1 MLFQTPNK
9 PASLPAKK
17 SIQFIECNVVSPSPS
32 PSPINATSQTAINIK
47 IISPVVPM
55 ASKISDSME
64 SNIEVNL
71 EEEINQEEIKQ
82 NDHQFLSDDED
93 FCSSAGSS
101 MDNLDQLEGSKDE
114 RCKSE
119 PNLNRNESAETEND
133 STPTKKVNSSFKNK
147 LLKGVSLGN
156 LRLPLSPLY
165 LKKAKSSSQLQDKSA
180 EEEDK
185 QHLLS
190 HIFEMPMEISEEDL
204 KSPVRNNW
212 SNLGTPKVNFMPNR
226 NSMSPITK
234 STQRMPKFMQV
245 CLINIPS

>member
-1 MLFQTPNK
+1 MPKTRVLFQSPIK
-9 PASLPAKK
+9 PAPMPAKK
-17 SIQFIECNVVSPSPS
+17 SIQFVECSVVSASPVN
-32 PSPINATSQTAINIK
+32 PTTQAAINIK
-47 IISPVVPM
+47 IISPAAPI
-55 ASKISDSME
+55 ASTSSKSME
-64 SNIEVNL
+64 LIEENL
-71 EEEINQEEIKQ
+71 EEENKQEEKQ

-119 PNLNRNESAETEND
+119 PNLNRNESADTDGEQ
-133 STPTKKVNSSFKNK
+133 TPTKKNSSFKNK

-165 LKKAKSSSQLQDKSA
+165 LKKAKSSSRLQDKWA
-180 EEEDK
+180 EEEER

-190 HIFEMPMEISEEDL
+190 HIFEMPMETSEEDI
-204 KSPVRNNW
+204 KSPIKNNW
-212 SNLGTPKVNFMPNR
+212 TIMGTPKVNFMPSR

-245 CLINIPS
+245 CFNFDEN